1 MKVIDIVENANDIDW
16 LNDQIK
22 DISQFIEHF
31 NNLVEING
39 YDAILYKLK
48 EFINNSKSADWFY
61 DMLSQTDVTV
71 NAKYTHL
78 KNLRFKLEQLI
89 NTGLSYE

>member
-22 DISQFIEHF
+22 DISQ
-31 NNLVEING
+31 L
-39 YDAILYKLK
+39 
-48 EFINNSKSADWFY
+48 
-61 DMLSQTDVTV
+61 T
-71 NAKYTHL
+71 
-78 KNLRFKLEQLI
+78 LRFKLEQLI